1 MPLGEIP
8 PGSLGWLRWGF
19 VGAYGVLVVIAIG
32 YAVYRVYCE
41 PQNPEFSAIPLIL
54 LGLPWSVLIVRVVS
68 EWSSSTPVIVGGIA
82 LGIGLNG
89 ILLFLF
95 GVVLSTFV
103 RNVKRIL

>member
-1 MPLGEIP
+1 MPPGEIP

-19 VGAYGVLVVIAIG
+19 VCAHG
-32 YAVYRVYCE
+32 
-41 PQNPEFSAIPLIL
+41 
-54 LGLPWSVLIVRVVS
+54 VLIVRAVS